1 MEKDAAQAGIYAILI
16 AIIILI
22 ISRFLLFPA
31 VCQSFPLQLP
41 GQDFD
46 FCFFFR

>member
-1 MEKDAAQAGIYAILI
+1 MEWDSAQTGIYAIIL

-22 ISRFLLFPA
+22 ISRFFLFP
-31 VCQSFPLQLP
+31 VICQSIPLQIP

-46 FCFFFR
+46 YCFFFR

>member
-1 MEKDAAQAGIYAILI
+1 MEKDAAQAGINAIII

-31 VCQSFPLQLP
+31 VCQSFFAAAAGP
-41 GQDFD
+41 GL
-46 FCFFFR
+46 

>member
-1 MEKDAAQAGIYAILI
+1 MDTDQAQAGAYAIII
-16 AIIILI
+16 AIILLI
-22 ISRFLLFPA
+22 IGRFFLFPA

-46 FCFFFR
+46 YCFFFR